1 MNSILMNPVIDV
13 LLAVLIYP
21 GVLLALL
28 AGLILTLVRG
38 AAEGALQPAPGAG
51 PGTAIA
57 AIGEL
62 RAAWRRETVL
72 PEGVSSAMLTLCT
85 LAALFFPLLALILL
99 PVPGNPLA
107 RGIGLFGDLTAETG
121 LLLGLPLIR
130 LLLGW
135 MVPSPHT
142 RLAADRGARLL
153 AGALLPAG
161 LAVAAIAEQ
170 QATLRLDVAPLGHS
184 LPLVSLLARLLAALA
199 FACALPV
206 LARGMALRA
215 PGAAETAPPADELG
229 ELSGRDA
236 VALRIGEALQLV
248 AVAAFFVAAFLLPL
262 FTQVSAPAGVGVIWV
277 LGLLLVAL
285 GIGAWQGWQAR
296 QPRTESETERPPL
309 TWWLGIPVL
318 LALAAL
324 VAAAWATRG
333 V

>member
-1 MNSILMNPVIDV
+1 
-13 LLAVLIYP
+13 
-21 GVLLALL
+21 
-28 AGLILTLVRG
+28 
-38 AAEGALQPAPGAG
+38 LQPATGAKPGV
-51 PGTAIA
+51 

-62 RAAWRRETVL
+62 RAEWRRETVL
-72 PEGVSSAMLTLCT
+72 PEGVSSAMLALCT
-85 LAALFFPLLALILL
+85 LAVLFFPLLALILL
-99 PVPGNPLA
+99 PVPGNPLV
-107 RGIGLFGDLTAETG
+107 RSIGLSGDLAAETG

-135 MVPSPHT
+135 MVPSPQT

-153 AGALLPAG
+153 AGAVLPAG
-161 LAVAAIAEQ
+161 LAVAAMAEQ
-170 QATLRLDVAPLGHS
+170 QAVLRLDVAPLGHS
-184 LPLVSLLARLLAALA
+184 LPLVSLLARVLAALA
-199 FACALPV
+199 FACTLPV
-206 LARGMALRA
+206 LARGMVLRA
-215 PGAAETAPPADELG
+215 PGAASAAESTPVADELG

-262 FTQVSAPAGVGVIWV
+262 FTQVSAPVGVGVIWV

-296 QPRTESETERPPL
+296 QPRAESETERPPL
-309 TWWLGIPVL
+309 TWWLGVPVL